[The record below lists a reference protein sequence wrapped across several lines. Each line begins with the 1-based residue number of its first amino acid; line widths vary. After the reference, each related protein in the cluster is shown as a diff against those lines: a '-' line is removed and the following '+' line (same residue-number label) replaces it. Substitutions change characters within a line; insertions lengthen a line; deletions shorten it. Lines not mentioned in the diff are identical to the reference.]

1 MPRTMRKGKRNNMD
15 ILSELIKAM
24 IDVGMVLVVVVG
36 LGVLLFIVGMLLSSI
51 LDWFKE
57 RREK

>member
-1 MPRTMRKGKRNNMD
+1 MD

-36 LGVLLFIVGMLLSSI
+36 LGVLLFIVGMLLSLI

-57 RREK
+57 RRDK

>member
-1 MPRTMRKGKRNNMD
+1 MD

-24 IDVGMVLVVVVG
+24 IDVGMVLVVIVG
-36 LGVLLFIVGMLLSSI
+36 LGVLLFIVGMLLSLI

>member
-1 MPRTMRKGKRNNMD
+1 MD

-36 LGVLLFIVGMLLSSI
+36 LGVLLFIVGMLLSLI

>member
-1 MPRTMRKGKRNNMD
+1 MD

-36 LGVLLFIVGMLLSSI
+36 LGALLFSVGILLSSI

>member
-1 MPRTMRKGKRNNMD
+1 MD

-36 LGVLLFIVGMLLSSI
+36 LGALLFIVGILLASI

-57 RREK
+57 RRDK